1 MLQNQSSA
9 EFKKSAVQKVVSRG
23 NRTVKTVCDELGIS
37 TATIYEWKRK
47 YAKIPGMKNS
57 ERRPQDFSVEEKFK
71 AVCEFER
78 LTEENRGEFLRKSGL
93 HTDHILLWKKA
104 MQGGLAPAQKLSSE
118 DRAERTEDKK
128 KIKELERE
136 IHRKDK
142 SLAEV
147 AALLI
152 LKKKADLLWGTGEN
166 E

>member
-1 MLQNQSSA
+1 MLQNQSSE
-9 EFKKSAVQKVVSRG
+9 EFKKSAVQKVLLRG
-23 NRTVKTVCDELGIS
+23 NSTVQAVCNELGIS
-37 TATIYEWKRK
+37 TPTIYEWKRK
-47 YAKIPGMKNS
+47 YAKISGMKNS
-57 ERRPQDFSVEEKFK
+57 ERRPQDFSAEEKFK
-71 AVCEFER
+71 AVFDFES

-104 MQGGLAPAQKLSSE
+104 MQSGLEPELQSRETKVEVAQLKS
-118 DRAERTEDKK
+118 KN
-128 KIKELERE
+128 KELERE
-136 IHRKDK
+136 IYRKDK